1 MQTFSHMQRSIT
13 HQRVVKSLGYVA
25 LFVLY
30 SSLSSIYPFLPPLLG
45 LLFVFFIRALDRE
58 DIFALALISF
68 SLLVFE
74 ANNGYL
80 FFSSIFYFYIAAKFL
95 LPKVEQNFNCYSCI
109 RIMYILMAYIGYF
122 LFLMLLSKIFLLPEQ
137 HISYYIIYYIV
148 IEFFLVSLI

>member
-1 MQTFSHMQRSIT
+1 MQRSIT
-13 HQRVVKSLGYVA
+13 HQRVVKSLGYMA

-30 SSLSSIYPFLPPLLG
+30 SSLSTIYPFLPPLLG
-45 LLFVFFIRALDRE
+45 VLFVLFIKALDRE

-68 SLLVFE
+68 CLLVFE

-109 RIMYILMAYIGYF
+109 KIMYVLMAYIGYF
-122 LFLMLLSKIFLLPEQ
+122 FFLMLLSKIFLLPEQ
-137 HISYYIIYYIV
+137 HMDYYIIYYIV
-148 IEFFLVSLI
+148 IEFFLVSLL